1 MSRPYF
7 KKSIYE
13 LEAIFSGADGN
24 PRVLKRLQEELEH
37 RKTPRAISLR
47 RKVRAALNA
56 RLTAHQGRDRPS
68 PSALRGG
75 TRTKLEIPRAPVQ
88 RPTSQAAEDDE
99 SESSLPPKSGTQSGV
114 DSGSETGIGVSSAAN
129 EALKEPTTPV
139 FARPA
144 SSLTSPHD
152 PVSVPDIDH
161 LLAGWTTLEVLEP
174 QPLPKPKDLTF
185 GRRLIRTED
194 QPEPW
199 NVSRYRRQG
208 RESAVYWFVYLG
220 ELDLS
225 AALSSLLSLFPD
237 DSPEPPPKPRGST
250 TLAVVVLD
258 GKGRPVEDRTFLS
271 SFAWGYGKVRSG
283 DLRKLVEFSNEERR
297 LCSELESRL
306 IRTDDE
312 GEIQPVTSTDLDRVT
327 DWLLGALNL
336 PAKQVSTAP
345 VSIRAPVWG
354 RYYEAPEPE
363 LLNSFFLE
371 DLSRVRAAFR
381 DGDVGAALK
390 AFVTGKPARPQV
402 DVVRDQEAL
411 DEAIAPRH
419 IPLCRWP
426 VRGRYPLVMMQQA
439 AVNQVARELATPG
452 LVGINGPPG
461 TGKTTL
467 LRDVVAKV
475 VLDRSIALAEF
486 EDPSDAFSHV
496 SPMAAG
502 RGFVHLYRLEETLLG
517 HEVVVASSNN
527 KAVENISREIPALDA
542 VADDLEPPLRY
553 FSSVAD
559 RVFHEGRE
567 DNEIESTCWGLA
579 AAVLGNSS
587 NRNDFS
593 NRFWWD
599 RQRSMQKYLR
609 GIAEGWTPAPVDRGG
624 ETTEEGEESPPEV
637 LMMEDAPRDR
647 PEALKRWRDTQT
659 RFREALE
666 RAEDQRAKLEEA
678 RRALHQR
685 SHLEGELGEL
695 SATIEALQEEVA
707 SARVAAETAARNL
720 ERAQRRTMEAV
731 AERTAQEALRP
742 GFFARLFSTRG
753 FREWRDRMAEKMGRV
768 ERCQEDELASEV
780 ATEAAQR
787 KLAELE
793 GQLQRKEATRKVL
806 ERQLARIRAVLASA
820 STELGEQLPDDHFW
834 SRPEEERQKL
844 SPWLG
849 EAFQA
854 ARDDLFKPCFEL
866 HRAFIDAAAQPLR
879 HNLSAAMML
888 LKGRQLTEKQEPAR
902 RSIWASLFLTVPVVS
917 TTFASVARMFG
928 PLGSEQLGW
937 LLIDEAGQA
946 VPQAAVGAMWRAE
959 RVVGIGDPMQL
970 QPVVTLPQRL
980 TDAVLGDFG
989 VEPEAWSAPL
999 NSVQSLADRASW
1011 FGTTLRHE
1019 AGDTWVGSPLR
1030 VHRRCEEPMFGIS
1043 NNIAYDGLM
1052 VQATPESPSGIGDV
1066 LGPSGWFHVE
1076 SDQAGHWSDAE
1087 GELAARL
1094 LSRVFEAGIFDPNL
1108 FFISP
1113 FRIVQ
1118 NRLRSRFR
1126 KLVEGHVNLSP
1137 WQWTQEYIGTIPV
1150 FQGKEAEAV
1159 VLVLGA
1165 PTPQDRGARWW
1176 AGAVPNLLNVAA
1188 SRAKKRL
1195 YVIGDRANWRDAG
1208 VFRTLAKRLPR
1219 RDWKE
1224 FARPA

>member
-1 MSRPYF
+1 
-7 KKSIYE
+7 
-13 LEAIFSGADGN
+13 
-24 PRVLKRLQEELEH
+24 V
-37 RKTPRAISLR
+37 
-47 RKVRAALNA
+47 
-56 RLTAHQGRDRPS
+56 PS
-68 PSALRGG
+68 NSN
-75 TRTKLEIPRAPVQ
+75 
-88 RPTSQAAEDDE
+88 
-99 SESSLPPKSGTQSGV
+99 
-114 DSGSETGIGVSSAAN
+114 ET
-129 EALKEPTTPV
+129 LKEPTTPI
-139 FARPA
+139 FARPDF
-144 SSLTSPHD
+144 SPTLPHE
-152 PVSVPDIDH
+152 PVSAPDIDH

-174 QPLPKPKDLTF
+174 QPLPRARDLTTL
-185 GRRLIRTED
+185 GRRLIRSEE

-199 NVSRYRRQG
+199 NVARYRRKG

-220 ELDLS
+220 ELHLS
-225 AALSSLLSLFPD
+225 AALESLLSLFPD
-237 DSPEPPPKPRGST
+237 DSSEPPPKARGST

-283 DLRKLVEFSNEERR
+283 DLRELTEFSSEERR
-297 LCSELESRL
+297 LCSELENRL
-306 IRTDDE
+306 IRMDEE
-312 GEIQPVTSTDLDRVT
+312 GEIQAVTSADLERT
-327 DWLLGALNL
+327 TNWLLGALKL
-336 PAKQVSTAP
+336 PAEEVSTAP
-345 VSIRAPVWG
+345 VSIRVPVRG

-371 DLSRVRAAFR
+371 DLTRVKTAFR
-381 DGDVGAALK
+381 DGDVGAALR
-390 AFVTGKPARPQV
+390 AFITGRPARAQV
-402 DVVRDQEAL
+402 DVVRDRETL
-411 DEAIAPRH
+411 DEALAPRH
-419 IPLCRWP
+419 VPLCRWP

-439 AVNQVARELATPG
+439 AVNHVARELATPG

-475 VLDRSIALAEF
+475 VLDRSIALAGF
-486 EDPSDAFSHV
+486 EDPNDAFSHV

-502 RGFVHLYRLEETLLG
+502 RGFVHLYRLDESLLG

-553 FSSVAD
+553 FSSIAD
-559 RVFHEGRE
+559 RVFHEGKE
-567 DNEIESTCWGLA
+567 DEIESTCWGLA

-587 NRNDFS
+587 NRRNFT

-609 GIAEGWTPAPVDRGG
+609 AIAEGWTPAPADRDG
-624 ETTEEGEESPPEV
+624 EAKEEEEESPPEV

-647 PEALKRWRDTQT
+647 SEARKRWRDTQT
-659 RFREALE
+659 RFRKALE
-666 RAEDQRAKLEEA
+666 RAEVQQAKLEEA

-685 SHLEGELGEL
+685 SRLEGELGGL
-695 SATIEALQEEVA
+695 SAAIEALQEEVA
-707 SARVAAETAARNL
+707 GARVAAETAARNL
-720 ERAQRRTMEAV
+720 ERAQRRKTEAV

-742 GFFARLFSTRG
+742 GFFARLFNTRR

-820 STELGEQLPDDHFW
+820 RTELGERLPDDHFW
-834 SRPEEERQKL
+834 SRPEEQRQKL

-854 ARDDLFKPCFEL
+854 ARDDLLTACFEL

-928 PLGSEQLGW
+928 PLGREKLGW

-959 RVVGIGDPMQL
+959 RVIGIGDPMQI

-980 TDAVLGDFG
+980 IDAVLGDYG
-989 VEPEAWSAPL
+989 VESEAWSAPL

-1011 FGTTLRHE
+1011 FGTILRHE
-1019 AGDTWVGSPLR
+1019 EGETWVGSPLR

-1043 NNIAYDGLM
+1043 NHVAYDGLM
-1052 VQATPESPSGIGDV
+1052 VQATPEGPSRIGDV

-1076 SDQAGHWSDAE
+1076 GDQPGHWSDAE

-1094 LSRVFEAGIFDPNL
+1094 LGRVFEAGIFDPNI

-1113 FRIVQ
+1113 FRLVQ
-1118 NRLRSRFR
+1118 NRLRSRFHR
-1126 KLVEGHVNLSP
+1126 LVEGHVSLSP
-1137 WQWTQEYIGTIPV
+1137 WQWTQGYIGTIHV

-1165 PTPQDRGARWW
+1165 PSPQDKGARWW
-1176 AGAVPNLLNVAA
+1176 AGGTPNLLNVAA

-1195 YVIGDRANWRDAG
+1195 YVIGDRASWRDAG
-1208 VFRTLAKRLPR
+1208 VFGTLVKLLPR

-1224 FARPA
+1224 FVRPA